1 MPFSQ
6 SSIDF
11 LFENR
16 LHDSKEWFNEH
27 KEDYKALVTQ
37 PLSQLVLDLTPTMA
51 KIDKLIV
58 CDPKRIS
65 RLYRDA
71 RLHPDS
77 IFRDHVWY
85 TFSRTREQYMAL
97 PGFYFSVGAG
107 GMEFGCGFYCAK
119 PTTMESLR
127 QLILSDDDSFKK
139 AFLAVKSQKT
149 FELYG
154 DLYKRSK
161 FPDQPPEKRD
171 WLDRRGIGLTGSI
184 TDPEL
189 MFTDKLSKYI
199 AKEFKKIAPFYEL
212 CMKAEAL
219 ATNI

>member
-119 PTTMESLR
+119 PATMESLR

-149 FELYG
+149 FGLYG

-171 WLDRRGIGLTGSI
+171 WLDRRSIGLTGAV
-184 TDPEL
+184 TDPAL
-189 MFTDKLSKYI
+189 MFSDSLSKHI
-199 AKEFKKIAPFYEL
+199 AKEFRKIAPFYDL

>member
-27 KEDYKALVTQ
+27 KADYKVLVTE
-37 PLSQLVLDLTPTMA
+37 PLSQLVLDLTPTMT

-119 PTTMESLR
+119 PATMEALR

-149 FELYG
+149 FGLYG

-184 TDPEL
+184 TDPNL
-189 MFTDKLSKYI
+189 MFTDKLSSYI

-212 CMKAEAL
+212 CMKAEVL